1 MPAFDPAAK
10 GWTMRDSVEKVVSRK
25 FCPRFGMLAVE
36 MGFVT
41 VAQVREGMAE
51 QVDDDFARRP
61 HRVLGTIL
69 VERGWMTSPEVQM
82 VLEKL
87 FALQQQ

>member
-1 MPAFDPAAK
+1 MGDDVGRATPQ
-10 GWTMRDSVEKVVSRK
+10 K

-41 VAQVREGMAE
+41 VELVREGMAE
-51 QVDDDFARRP
+51 QLDDDIASKP
-61 HRVLGTIL
+61 HRLLGTIF
-69 VERGWMTSPEVQM
+69 VDRGWMTFREVEI

-87 FALQQQ
+87 FKLQHQ

>member
-1 MPAFDPAAK
+1 VTDQRDPAFPK
-10 GWTMRDSVEKVVSRK
+10 K
-25 FCPRFGMLAVE
+25 FCPRFGLLAVE

-41 VAQVREGMAE
+41 VEQVREAMGE

-61 HRVLGTIL
+61 HRPLGDIL
-69 VERGWMTSPEVQM
+69 VGKGWMSPREVDM

-87 FALQQQ
+87 LELQKG

>member
-1 MPAFDPAAK
+1 MPAFDRAAK
-10 GWTMRDSVEKVVSRK
+10 GWTMRDGAEKVGPRK

-51 QVDDDFARRP
+51 QVDDDFAKRP
-61 HRVLGTIL
+61 HRLLGTIL
-69 VERGWMTSPEVQM
+69 VDRGWMTSREVEM

-87 FALQQQ
+87 FTLQQQ